1 MIIQTGFHAFSRR
14 SLTPTCLTFDLLQ
27 VTFVVRA
34 GDGLESCLSVL
45 PSISG
50 SQSSAADLQR
60 LQQEVKLKVSW
71 SLSASGASS
80 AVPALQLIL
89 PPLLIELLGK
99 SSNNSS
105 TLAPLVKVADE
116 HLASL

>member
-1 MIIQTGFHAFSRR
+1 MIIQTGFHAFSRH

-34 GDGLESCLSVL
+34 GDGLSVL

-89 PPLLIELLGK
+89 PPILIELLGK

-105 TLAPLVKVADE
+105 TSAPLVKVADE
-116 HLASL
+116 QLASL

>member
-34 GDGLESCLSVL
+34 GDGLESVL
-45 PSISG
+45 PSMSG

-89 PPLLIELLGK
+89 PPILVELLGK

-116 HLASL
+116 QLASL